1 MKKEWISQAI
11 WTGSRRA
18 QRTCFI
24 LGHKTCP
31 PLSESLL
38 SVRGGSVP
46 SALHFSPEALGSYKL
61 QSFSRQLLECP
72 LPTAQEV
79 AWPPEI
85 PEALPLPMGR
95 FIKHLTYFNIYI
107 YFFLMWTIFK
117 VVIEFV
123 TILLL
128 LFMFWLFISHWVCGI
143 LVPWPG
149 IEPPALKGELLT
161 IRLPRKSHACLL
173 KTKNDGEATDT
184 RVLKVM
190 SNFFGKYMMLGSA
203 VSLPTPCYRNKNWDL
218 E

>member
-1 MKKEWISQAI
+1 MSLALYTFLLKPQEATSCKGFQDSFWNAFCPQPRRWHGPQRSQKPCHCQ
-11 WTGSRRA
+11 WVD
-18 QRTCFI
+18 
-24 LGHKTCP
+24 
-31 PLSESLL
+31 SLNTW
-38 SVRGGSVP
+38 
-46 SALHFSPEALGSYKL
+46 
-61 QSFSRQLLECP
+61 LL
-72 LPTAQEV
+72 L
-79 AWPPEI
+79 
-85 PEALPLPMGR
+85 
-95 FIKHLTYFNIYI
+95 IYI
-107 YFFLMWTIFK
+107 YIFFLMWTIFK

-149 IEPPALKGELLT
+149 IEPPSLKGELLT
-161 IRLPRKSHACLL
+161 IRLPRKSHAWLL

-218 E
+218 EQG